1 MDKKGIIDSIL
12 NEWAAECDDGMAGG
26 HLTNNNIST
35 LASVLEKR
43 GLSKD
48 EVLEIITPMM
58 DEAARGYGD
67 DIDKEWDELEKKR
80 ELRLQKEKEKQNE
93 PTSSIKSG
101 EEDPEDPNKPKKKD
115 RLADLESMV
124 KEKRYKPKTLSSS
137 IFDYLKKNV
146 ENQDI
151 IKFLDV
157 FNSVSGTGDSAIRAA
172 SNIYDSLPDTIK
184 TTLNNLHT
192 GQKRSALGKGEIVF
206 VWIIQGATHGGIE
219 TGDIILGDFKVD
231 IKDYESGGISIERT
245 SFEGFDLMAY
255 VDELQQTLNIM
266 SNQEI
271 KEYCLSLMEK
281 HKEELEDFA
290 KKCDTKGASAANV
303 IKYTANLLNNKSI
316 SKLNKNAKC
325 GLDFISKKID
335 DIVEKEKDNIPTTM
349 SVYQKGER
357 SQAVID
363 AKDLF
368 TNEPIQ
374 QALNNIS
381 PAGKEIA
388 INVKPLDAETRKREG
403 TILSTLLKAN
413 YLRRK
418 DKWTGQSIWA
428 EMASKLHYNG
438 IVLLTNNANKVLEYV
453 PRDQFATRLK
463 FDSLGK
469 SVTVKRVSAED
480 KMEE

>member
-1 MDKKGIIDSIL
+1 MDKKGIIDDIL
-12 NEWAAECDDGMAGG
+12 MEWAAECEDGMVGG
-26 HLTNNNIST
+26 HLTDNNIAS

-48 EVLEIITPMM
+48 EVLEIITPML
-58 DEAARGYGD
+58 DEAAE
-67 DIDKEWDELEKKR
+67 DKTPL
-80 ELRLQKEKEKQNE
+80 
-93 PTSSIKSG
+93 PGSINPN

-115 RLADLESMV
+115 RLLDLESMV
-124 KEKRYKPKTLSSS
+124 KEKQYRPKALASS
-137 IFDYLKKNV
+137 IFNYLKKNV
-146 ENQDI
+146 EEPDI
-151 IKFLDV
+151 IKFMDA

-172 SNIYDSLPDTIK
+172 ADIYDKLPDTIK

-206 VWIIQGATHGGIE
+206 VWIIEGATHGGIE
-219 TGDIILGDFKVD
+219 TGDIILGNFKVD
-231 IKDYESGGISIERT
+231 IKDYGKESGGISIERT

-271 KEYCLSLMEK
+271 KDYCLSLMEK
-281 HKEELEDFA
+281 HKDELEEFS
-290 KKCDTKGASAANV
+290 KKCDTKGANAANV

-335 DIVEKEKDNIPTTM
+335 DVVEREKDNIPTTM
-349 SVYQKGER
+349 SIYQKGER

-374 QALNNIS
+374 QALSNIA

-403 TILSTLLKAN
+403 TILSILLKAN

-438 IVLLTNNANKVLEYV
+438 IVLLTNNGNKVLEYV
-453 PRDQFATRLK
+453 PREQFATRLK

-469 SVTVKRVSAED
+469 SVTVKRVTAED
-480 KMEE
+480 KME

>member
-1 MDKKGIIDSIL
+1 MDKSGIINDIL
-12 NEWAAECDDGMAGG
+12 IEWAAECDDGMVGG
-26 HLTNNNIST
+26 HLTNNNIAA
-35 LASVLEKR
+35 LAAVLERR
-43 GLSKD
+43 GLTKD
-48 EVLEIITPMM
+48 EVLEIITPML
-58 DEAARGYGD
+58 DEAAE
-67 DIDKEWDELEKKR
+67 DKA
-80 ELRLQKEKEKQNE
+80 
-93 PTSSIKSG
+93 PPPGSINPN

-124 KEKRYKPKTLSSS
+124 KEKQYRPKALSSS
-137 IFDYLKKNV
+137 IFNYLKKNV
-146 ENQDI
+146 EDQDI

-157 FNSVSGTGDSAIRAA
+157 FNSVNGTGDSAIRAA

-231 IKDYESGGISIERT
+231 IKDYGKESGGISIERT

-374 QALNNIS
+374 QALSNIS

-438 IVLLTNNANKVLEYV
+438 IVLLTNNGNKVLEYV

-469 SVTVKRVSAED
+469 SVTVKRVAAED